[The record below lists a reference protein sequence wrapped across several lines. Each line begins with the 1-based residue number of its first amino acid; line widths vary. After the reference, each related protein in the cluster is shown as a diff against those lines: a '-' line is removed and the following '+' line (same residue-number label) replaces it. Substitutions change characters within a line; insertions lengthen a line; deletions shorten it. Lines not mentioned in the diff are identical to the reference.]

1 MSSTAFLDWKN
12 EEKRVKYPETASDT
26 PSISK
31 RCSLSQIG
39 HLLLPFQDTL
49 FEKVHY
55 ILQMY
60 FCLIRNATYMNRQ
73 TI

>member
-1 MSSTAFLDWKN
+1 M
-12 EEKRVKYPETASDT
+12 KYPETASDT

-39 HLLLPFQDTL
+39 HLLPFQDAM
-49 FEKVHY
+49 FENVDY

-60 FCLIRNATYMNRQ
+60 LKFSAN
-73 TI
+73 TILDLENT